1 MTDQLDR
8 LKAAL
13 ADRYTLERELGAGGM
28 ATVYLAADLKHE
40 RKVAIKVLRPELAA
54 VLGAERFVQEIKTT
68 ANLQHPNILPLF
80 DSGEADGFLYYVMPY
95 VEGETLRAKLNR
107 ETQLGVEEAVKLTTE
122 VADALEYA
130 HQQGVIHR
138 DIKPENIL
146 LHDGRPMVAD
156 FGIALAVS
164 AAAGGRMTET
174 GLSLGTPHY
183 MSPEQA
189 TAEKE
194 LTGRSDIY
202 SLAAVLHEMLT
213 GDPPHTG
220 STVQQ
225 IIMKIV
231 TEDAE
236 PVTHARKTV
245 PPNVAAAV
253 AQGLEKLPADRFD
266 TAGAFAAALTDA
278 GFVPAG
284 ARATGLAGTQRTA
297 VLVRHPLVIALVVA
311 LVAAVAFAVVQ
322 WSAAHRHTAPAVV
335 RFTMNVGASML
346 VGNSA
351 TGTNMAVSPDGRT
364 IAYAFVDQLGTSR
377 VYVRRLDESS
387 ARPLTGTE
395 GAQQPTFSPDGL
407 WIAYLVRDMIW
418 RVPVSGGTPVM
429 VGSTAASPVGLTW
442 SPAGLILAGTASGL
456 VALPANGGTA
466 RILAAPDSAAG
477 ELFFNQP
484 RALSDGETVLFAA
497 QRTAGLTGTRLAS
510 FSLRTGEVTRYELS
524 ALDPLG
530 YVDGTLVYV
539 VPSGALM
546 AVGLDTRR
554 GRVIGDPVALG
565 PTVRTRI
572 AGNSEAVM
580 SPTGT
585 LVYQVANVDAV
596 IGWVGSDGRFEPLLA
611 EPRAYA
617 YPRLSPDGSRFAV
630 SIGVGGR
637 SDVWVYD
644 IAAGTLTRLTDSGT
658 LNERPEWTPDGRSVL
673 YRADRGARTAIWVQ
687 PADLSAPAQPLQ
699 ASDAH
704 DYYEGVVT
712 PDGRFIVFQIDD
724 GGASQADVMYRALDG
739 DTTSYPIAASNFVE
753 AQPRVSPDG
762 RWVVY
767 VTDAS
772 GASQVVVQP
781 FPGPGGQVQVS
792 VAGGSEPLWAPDGRR
807 IFYRD
812 GRHLIAASVTTS
824 PTFAVTGRTEVFADE
839 YVFAQ
844 APHANYDVAPDGE
857 RFLMLQSAQEP
868 ELVVVYGW
876 LSELRQ
882 RMDGVQQ
889 P

>member
-1 MTDQLDR
+1 
-8 LKAAL
+8 
-13 ADRYTLERELGAGGM
+13 
-28 ATVYLAADLKHE
+28 
-40 RKVAIKVLRPELAA
+40 
-54 VLGAERFVQEIKTT
+54 
-68 ANLQHPNILPLF
+68 
-80 DSGEADGFLYYVMPY
+80 
-95 VEGETLRAKLNR
+95 
-107 ETQLGVEEAVKLTTE
+107 
-122 VADALEYA
+122 
-130 HQQGVIHR
+130 
-138 DIKPENIL
+138 
-146 LHDGRPMVAD
+146 
-156 FGIALAVS
+156 
-164 AAAGGRMTET
+164 
-174 GLSLGTPHY
+174 
-183 MSPEQA
+183 
-189 TAEKE
+189 
-194 LTGRSDIY
+194 
-202 SLAAVLHEMLT
+202 
-213 GDPPHTG
+213 
-220 STVQQ
+220 
-225 IIMKIV
+225 
-231 TEDAE
+231 
-236 PVTHARKTV
+236 
-245 PPNVAAAV
+245 
-253 AQGLEKLPADRFD
+253 
-266 TAGAFAAALTDA
+266 
-278 GFVPAG
+278 
-284 ARATGLAGTQRTA
+284 
-297 VLVRHPLVIALVVA
+297 
-311 LVAAVAFAVVQ
+311 
-322 WSAAHRHTAPAVV
+322 
-335 RFTMNVGASML
+335 
-346 VGNSA
+346 
-351 TGTNMAVSPDGRT
+351 
-364 IAYAFVDQLGTSR
+364 
-377 VYVRRLDESS
+377 
-387 ARPLTGTE
+387 
-395 GAQQPTFSPDGL
+395 
-407 WIAYLVRDMIW
+407 
-418 RVPVSGGTPVM
+418 
-429 VGSTAASPVGLTW
+429 
-442 SPAGLILAGTASGL
+442 
-456 VALPANGGTA
+456 
-466 RILAAPDSAAG
+466 
-477 ELFFNQP
+477 
-484 RALSDGETVLFAA
+484 
-497 QRTAGLTGTRLAS
+497 
-510 FSLRTGEVTRYELS
+510 
-524 ALDPLG
+524 
-530 YVDGTLVYV
+530 
-539 VPSGALM
+539 
-546 AVGLDTRR
+546 
-554 GRVIGDPVALG
+554 VALG

-596 IGWVGSDGRFEPLLA
+596 IGWVGFDGRFEPLLA

-617 YPRLSPDGSRFAV
+617 YPRLSPDGSRVAV

-658 LNERPEWTPDGRSVL
+658 LNERPEWTPDGRSAL

-739 DTTSYPIAASNFVE
+739 DTTSHPIAASNFVE

-876 LSELRQ
+876 LSELLA
-882 RMDGVQQ
+882 RMRSVTG